1 MTNLTGATPLS
12 LATTLAQG
20 SSAAYANHGHRNNG
34 TEDLLLN
41 VALTFLVTEAA
52 QYKVLDREQRS
63 RHGRGYQSDRDN
75 SARSFGGRHSNRDC
89 YSGASFTSEPV
100 GGGSSSRTRIVE
112 TRIQIER

>member
-52 QYKVLDREQRS
+52 QYTIIYREQRS
-63 RHGRGYQSDRDN
+63 RHGSGYRRDRDN
-75 SARSFGGRHSNRDC
+75 SAHSFGDRHSNRDC

-100 GGGSSSRTRIVE
+100 RGGSSRRTRTVE
-112 TRIQIER
+112 TRIKIKR